1 MIAYLRN
8 NIGYPARKG
17 FIPRGLSG
25 SSQEALIYDPKK
37 ARALVKSFIEETQTI
52 PKLTLTTDANYLDLC
67 EYLQHEM
74 QKIGVEIKIDVM
86 PTASLR
92 QAKSSGKLELFRASW
107 IADYPDA
114 ENYLSLFYSKNFSP
128 NGPNYTHFKDEEYDS
143 LYNQAMTTPNDTL
156 RIQKYLQMDRLVME
170 NYPVVPL
177 YYDEV
182 VRFVQRNI
190 KGMEINPI
198 NLLILKNVSKE

>member
-1 MIAYLRN
+1 
-8 NIGYPARKG
+8 
-17 FIPRGLSG
+17 
-25 SSQEALIYDPKK
+25 
-37 ARALVKSFIEETQTI
+37 
-52 PKLTLTTDANYLDLC
+52 
-67 EYLQHEM
+67 
-74 QKIGVEIKIDVM
+74 
-86 PTASLR
+86 
-92 QAKSSGKLELFRASW
+92 
-107 IADYPDA
+107 
-114 ENYLSLFYSKNFSP
+114 
-128 NGPNYTHFKDEEYDS
+128 
-143 LYNQAMTTPNDTL
+143 MTTPNDTL